1 MKYLL
6 SCFLLAFALYSCDSG
21 KSTMKGTPDTI
32 DVKEIANDTVRI
44 ANDELEYEI
53 LIIEPGFNA
62 WMITQPPIGYNGLT
76 FLESNNRIYV
86 STYNQRVYDINFSNK
101 LYPQTINYEPSVRY
115 GLEVNYKLYNYFKY
129 FEQTYKQ
136 RLR

>member
-1 MKYLL
+1 MKYLI
-6 SCFLLAFALYSCDSG
+6 SCFLLVLAFYSCDSG
-21 KSTMKGTPDTI
+21 KATMKGAPGAI
-32 DVKEIANDTVRI
+32 DAKEIANDTVRI

-62 WMITQPPIGYNGLT
+62 WLGTQPPIGYNGIT

-86 STYNQRVYDINFSNK
+86 TNYNMRVYDVNYPNN
-101 LYPQTINYEPSVRY
+101 LYPQTINYEPNIHY
-115 GLEVNYKLYNYFKY
+115 GLEVNYLLYNYFKY
-129 FEQTYKQ
+129 FEEKYNQ